1 MAQPLVIVTYA
12 VSIHDM
18 LALALD
24 VRARVEAVLQPH
36 LALALGE
43 LRTQRRERI
52 LPLYGVQSDVRRA
65 IYRAQA
71 VAQAGERLRF
81 YVAYAPGL
89 WDVAPSLKAIALM
102 RVQEGSYGCV

>member
-18 LALALD
+18 LSLSP
-24 VRARVEAVLQPH
+24 VMRARVEAVLQPH
-36 LALALGE
+36 LALTLGE
-43 LRTQRRERI
+43 LTTQCRERI

-65 IYRAQA
+65 IYRTQA
-71 VAQAGERLRF
+71 MAQAGERLRF

-89 WDVAPSLKAIALM
+89 WDVTPSLRAIALM
-102 RVQEGSYGCV
+102 RVQEGIYGRV

>member
-1 MAQPLVIVTYA
+1 MTQPIVIVTYA
-12 VSIHDM
+12 VSIRDM
-18 LALALD
+18 LTLSL
-24 VRARVEAVLQPH
+24 VLRARVEAVLQPH

-43 LRTQRRERI
+43 LTTQRRERI
-52 LPLYGVQSDVRRA
+52 LPLYGIQSDVRRA

-71 VAQAGERLRF
+71 MAQASERLRF

-102 RVQEGSYGCV
+102 RVQEGIYGRV

>member
-1 MAQPLVIVTYA
+1 MDRLTYA
-12 VSIHDM
+12 VSVRDM
-18 LALALD
+18 LTLALT
-24 VRARVEAVLQPH
+24 VRERVEAILQPH

-43 LRTQRRERI
+43 LTTQRGERI
-52 LPLYGVQSDVRRA
+52 LPLYGVQNDVRRA

-71 VAQAGERLRF
+71 VAQVGERLRF

-102 RVQEGSYGCV
+102 RVQEGMYGRV

>member
-1 MAQPLVIVTYA
+1 MDRVTYA
-12 VSIHDM
+12 VSIRDM
-18 LALALD
+18 LALSPVL
-24 VRARVEAVLQPH
+24 RERVEAVLQPH

-43 LRTQRRERI
+43 LTTQRGERI
-52 LPLYGVQSDVRRA
+52 LPLYGVQNDLRRA

-71 VAQAGERLRF
+71 MAQVGERLRF

-102 RVQEGSYGCV
+102 RVQESQYGRV

>member
-1 MAQPLVIVTYA
+1 MDLATYA
-12 VSIHDM
+12 VSVLDL
-18 LALALD
+18 LALTLD
-24 VRARVEAVLQPH
+24 VRERVEAVLQPH

-43 LRTQRRERI
+43 LTTQRRERI
-52 LPLYGVQSDVRRA
+52 LPLYGIQSDVRRA

-71 VAQAGERLRF
+71 MAQASERLRF

-102 RVQEGSYGCV
+102 RVQEGIYGRV